1 MSEDFVFKLKVLEL
15 LSERGELPLVE
26 IEKQLGLS
34 PEMAAHIVEDLQ
46 RNFLMKLI
54 KARLTWSE
62 GDNPRVLSPWGW
74 NYIYRS
80 VVGST
85 MLVASHAPQW
95 SIILAETQLHGKG
108 RMDKTWIS
116 NLGGVWITFKFPLSH
131 PNSGMLP
138 LAIPVVLIRF
148 LQERLGLNALIKW
161 PNDIIINDKKVAG
174 ILIKAEAQG
183 HLLTA
188 YVGIGIN
195 VNNDPP
201 VPEATSI
208 SREFGKLIPRNKLIA
223 YLSGVMARLDKVLE
237 RAEYLQ
243 LEYLN
248 HLGTL
253 GKKVRILAPEGE
265 LIGIAK
271 GITKSGELLV
281 ETERGILPISSE
293 SVIQLRHIG

>member
-1 MSEDFVFKLKVLEL
+1 MSEDFVLKLKVLEL
-15 LSERGELPLVE
+15 LSERGELPVVE
-26 IEKQLGLS
+26 IEKQLGIS
-34 PEMAAHIVEDLQ
+34 SDMAARIIEDLQ

-54 KARLTWSE
+54 KARLVWSE

-74 NYIYRS
+74 NYIYKS

-85 MLVASHAPQW
+85 MLIASHAPQW
-95 SIILAETQLHGKG
+95 SIVLAETQLYGKG
-108 RMDKTWIS
+108 RGDKAWIS

-131 PNSGMLP
+131 PNSSMLP
-138 LAIPVVLIRF
+138 LAVPVALVRF
-148 LQERLGLNALIKW
+148 FQERLGLNALIKW

-174 ILIKAEAQG
+174 VLIKAEAQG

-208 SREFGKLIPRNKLIA
+208 SRELGKLFPRNKLIA
-223 YLSGVMARLDKVLE
+223 YLSGVMARLDKMLE
-237 RAEYLQ
+237 KAEYLQ

-253 GKKVRILAPEGE
+253 GKRVRVLTREGE

-271 GITKSGELLV
+271 GITKNGELLV
-281 ETERGILPISSE
+281 ETEKGVLSVSSE